1 MQTLYEGDFRSLPDT
16 ELPVVL
22 RRNIAEFAPGLDD
35 TSFPE
40 RIVEGVSTKRTEL
53 DDLIAKAAPEW
64 PLQNVAIVDRNVLR
78 IGLWELL
85 FGNYKEVPPKVAI
98 NEAIEL
104 GKTFGG
110 DKAGKFVNGVL
121 GTIYRELGEP
131 GKEEKSKKVLAEQ
144 DLESLPV
151 EEKVGAIV
159 YRATN
164 KGIAFAMVHDVFGYW
179 TLSKGSVKDGNTAET
194 MIPLILEREIGIKS
208 AHIDDTL
215 GNNEYIAHDPTKG
228 PIRRRVV
235 YYLVR
240 TDDDTL
246 TLGESGGLDDV
257 RWFGIGEVDK
267 LRTYPDIQQM
277 FIKAK
282 TILSNDH
289 AKQ

>member
-1 MQTLYEGDFRSLPDT
+1 MQTLYEGDFRSIPDA
-16 ELPVVL
+16 ELSKVL

-53 DDLIAKAAPEW
+53 DDLITKAAPEW

-131 GKEEKSKKVLAEQ
+131 GKEEKSKKVLAGL
-144 DLESLPV
+144 DVESLPV

-159 YRATN
+159 YRATD
-164 KGIAFAMVHDVFGYW
+164 KGVAFAMVHDVFGYW
-179 TLSKGSVKDGNTAET
+179 TLSKGSVKDGNTPET

-228 PIRRRVV
+228 PVRRRVV

-257 RWFGIGEVDK
+257 RWFGVGEVDK
-267 LRTYPDIQQM
+267 LRTYPDIAQM
-277 FIKAK
+277 FMKAK
-282 TILSNDH
+282 TILASGY
-289 AKQ
+289 AK

>member
-1 MQTLYEGDFRSLPDT
+1 MQTLYEADFRSLPN
-16 ELPVVL
+16 EALPVVL

-64 PLQNVAIVDRNVLR
+64 PLANVAIVDRNVLR

-159 YRATN
+159 YRSTE
-164 KGIAFAMVHDVFGYW
+164 KGVAFAMVHDVFGYW

-257 RWFGIGEVDK
+257 RWFGTGEVDK

-282 TILSNDH
+282 TILGNDH
-289 AKQ
+289 AK